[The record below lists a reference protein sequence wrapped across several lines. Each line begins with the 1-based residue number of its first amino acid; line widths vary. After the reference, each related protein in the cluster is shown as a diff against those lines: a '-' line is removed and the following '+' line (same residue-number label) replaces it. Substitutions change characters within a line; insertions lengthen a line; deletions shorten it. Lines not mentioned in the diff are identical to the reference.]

1 MADGRIKKDIVDKAG
16 KKTPLPAKAGSGDPL
31 DDPFS
36 KESTD
41 AGAATDPNYRAKAI
55 KAAAISNSL
64 DRGDQSVFEQPST
77 MRRDFFDK
85 MKGLSGRGKLTPE
98 MYGQAKEK
106 LAKYEGVSD
115 EAFDSTMSKN
125 LIRPSNFAT
134 AAPTESK
141 GEAAQNVMFQ
151 NQYGTG
157 LGALAAMQ
165 DPNYELGS
173 GSSLNQPAR
182 AIGPASGN
190 LRRAS
195 RRLRRQGYG
204 AAAQEMAMRGETDRL
219 SEPAIDTPALRGLRM
234 SQKIVASKEAQ
245 KQDKLAAGSNTAFE
259 DKMSNG
265 YVSPLDET
273 RNKKL
278 LGPTKRQGQRI

>member
-1 MADGRIKKDIVDKAG
+1 MADGQIRKNIVNRARKK
-16 KKTPLPAKAGSGDPL
+16 PSLPAKAESGDPL

-55 KAAAISNSL
+55 KAAAISNSP

-98 MYGQAKEK
+98 MYGQAKEN

-125 LIRPSNFAT
+125 LIRPSDFAT

-182 AIGPASGN
+182 AIGPASGKF
-190 LRRAS
+190 RRAS

-204 AAAQEMAMRGETDRL
+204 AAAQQMAMAGEQTRMG
-219 SEPAIDTPALRGLRM
+219 EPPIDTPALRGQQM
-234 SQKIVASKEAQ
+234 SQKIVAGKEAQ
-245 KQDKLAAGSNTAFE
+245 KQDII
-259 DKMSNG
+259 MS
-265 YVSPLDET
+265 ET
-273 RNKKL
+273 EKRNKEMEERLKKL
-278 LGPTKRQGQRI
+278 SQPRYLGITEQRSSA